1 MTMPKKSLEPNEA
14 NPDEGSG
21 KKTRTSTKRGSS
33 KSASKSKPIK
43 RSKTFLN
50 LPLIISEE
58 LREAILN
65 GEIPLGGHLKQ
76 EEIAKRFDSSLI
88 PVREALRTLETEGLI
103 TMIPNRGAV
112 VSMWDPERVRQRFET
127 RIYLEIGAMRKSV
140 PHLTDEELARA
151 EEALNEI
158 DRQTTAK
165 GISAFNH
172 EFHQILISHC
182 DNPYLMEQVNMMHRS
197 IDRYLRYYL
206 SNEEYNRL
214 SQEHHY
220 KILEA
225 AKARDGEG
233 AAKWVEIHLREA
245 LDHLEATT
253 QIE

>member
-1 MTMPKKSLEPNEA
+1 MPKKMTDSTEA
-14 NPDEGSG
+14 KPEAASG
-21 KKTRTSTKRGSS
+21 KKAKTTTKRGSS
-33 KSASKSKPIK
+33 RSASKSKPIK

-50 LPLIISEE
+50 LPLVISEE
-58 LREAILN
+58 LREAILS

-76 EEIAKRFDSSLI
+76 EEIAKRFNSSLI

-127 RIYLEIGAMRKSV
+127 RIFLEVGAMRKSV

-151 EEALNEI
+151 EEALEEI

-165 GISAFNH
+165 GISAHNQ
-172 EFHQILISHC
+172 EFHHILISHC
-182 DNPYLMEQVNMMHRS
+182 DNPYLMEQINMMHRS

-214 SQEHHY
+214 SQEHHH

-225 AKARDGEG
+225 AKDRDGEG

>member
-1 MTMPKKSLEPNEA
+1 MTMPKKMTDSTEA
-14 NPDEGSG
+14 KPEAASG
-21 KKTRTSTKRGSS
+21 KKAKTTTKRGSS
-33 KSASKSKPIK
+33 RSAAKSKPIK

-58 LREAILN
+58 LREAILS

-76 EEIAKRFDSSLI
+76 EEIAKRFNSSLI

-127 RIYLEIGAMRKSV
+127 RIFLEIGAMRKSV
-140 PHLTDEELARA
+140 PHLTDEELVKA

-165 GISAFNH
+165 GISAHNQ
-172 EFHQILISHC
+172 EFHHILISHC
-182 DNPYLMEQVNMMHRS
+182 DNPYLMEQINMMHRS

-214 SQEHHY
+214 SQEHHH

-225 AKARDGEG
+225 AKVRDGEG

-253 QIE
+253 QLD

>member
-1 MTMPKKSLEPNEA
+1 MTMPKKNQEISDPIQDGA
-14 NPDEGSG
+14 V
-21 KKTRTSTKRGSS
+21 KRTKTAKRGTA
-33 KSASKSKPIK
+33 KSAQKSKPIK

-58 LREAILN
+58 LRESILN
-65 GEIPLGGHLKQ
+65 GDIPLGGHLKQ
-76 EEIAKRFDSSLI
+76 EEIAKRFNSSLI

-127 RIYLEIGAMRKSV
+127 RIFLEIGAMRKSV
-140 PHLTDEELARA
+140 PHLTDEDLAKA
-151 EEALNEI
+151 EAALNEI

-165 GISAFNH
+165 GISVNNQ
-172 EFHQILISHC
+172 EFHHILIQHC
-182 DNPYLMEQVNMMHRS
+182 DNPYLMDQIQMMHRS

-206 SNEEYNRL
+206 SNEAYNRL
-214 SQEHHY
+214 SQEHHH
-220 KILEA
+220 KMLEA
-225 AKARDGEG
+225 AKARDGEE

-253 QIE
+253 DLK